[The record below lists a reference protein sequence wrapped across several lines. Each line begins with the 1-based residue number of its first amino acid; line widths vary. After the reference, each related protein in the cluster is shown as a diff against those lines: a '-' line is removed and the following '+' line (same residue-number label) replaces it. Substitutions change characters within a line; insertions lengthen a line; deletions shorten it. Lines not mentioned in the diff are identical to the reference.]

1 MQQKYDLWNA
11 YICDTEKTCFLR
23 NAYEIYV
30 KKNAHFN
37 KKRPGMIRFLVNAAG
52 GFNVVNTRVLSFNL
66 KKPR

>member
-1 MQQKYDLWNA
+1 M
-11 YICDTEKTCFLR
+11 FLR

-30 KKNAHFN
+30 KKNAYERNAHFN